1 MKTNLQFQPT
11 LADSRRAQTRQ
22 IAKFAIAAAVLLP
35 CLAIAQDLGG
45 ADTAMCSML
54 KNINTILN
62 LVSLVVVTIAV
73 VFAGYQ
79 IAFNHKRIAEVAPV
93 LIGGVLI
100 GAASQIAKLVVGSQ
114 LSGSGTSCLAVID
127 TISHSLQHLA

>member
-1 MKTNLQFQPT
+1 MKTRLQFQPT
-11 LADSRRAQTRQ
+11 SADSRRAELRQ
-22 IAKFAIAAAVLLP
+22 FAKFAFAAVAMLP
-35 CLAIAQDLGG
+35 CIAMAQELGG

-79 IAFNHKRIAEVAPV
+79 IAFNHKRIGEVAPV

-114 LSGSGTSCLAVID
+114 LSGSGASCLAAVD
-127 TISHSLQHLA
+127 TLTTTLQHLA

>member
-1 MKTNLQFQPT
+1 MKTRLQLQPT
-11 LADSRRAQTRQ
+11 PADSRRAQLRQ
-22 IAKFAIAAAVLLP
+22 FAKFALAAVALLP
-35 CLAIAQDLGG
+35 CIAMAQELGG

-79 IAFNHKRIAEVAPV
+79 IAFNHKRIGEVAPV

-114 LSGSGTSCLAVID
+114 LSGSGASCLAAVD
-127 TISHSLQHLA
+127 TLTTTLQHLA